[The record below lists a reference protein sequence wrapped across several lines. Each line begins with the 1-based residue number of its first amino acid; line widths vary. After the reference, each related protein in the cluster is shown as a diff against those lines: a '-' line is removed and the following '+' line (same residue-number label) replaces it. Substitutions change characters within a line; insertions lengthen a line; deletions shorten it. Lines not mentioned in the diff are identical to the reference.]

1 MPPGFL
7 SVVEPTQKPTSRS
20 LLHFQKWG
28 NNSLHFG
35 ADLDRGGKWAALADV
50 RTLWTLLHVVLHIWC
65 PLANMSKTWKFAVL
79 TEKRQKSCLSL
90 VQLFNYSAVI
100 PSGIFSLLSQHLKLK
115 HICAGSWGK
124 QKQTHISMLC
134 MEVDRGTRWWWG
146 EWGWVEVGVWQFVL
160 CVCVLLKARFICNLY
175 SIKCA
180 FLH

>member
-1 MPPGFL
+1 MLDYKLGQKPPDARGFL
-7 SVVEPTQKPTSRS
+7 SVVEPAQKPTSRS

-50 RTLWTLLHVVLHIWC
+50 RTLWTLLYVVLHIWC

-115 HICAGSWGK
+115 HVCAGSWGK

-134 MEVDRGTRWWWG
+134 IEPKWKWTEAHDDGEVSEDEWRWG
-146 EWGWVEVGVWQFVL
+146 FDSL
-160 CVCVLLKARFICNLY
+160 CYVSVYC
-175 SIKCA
+175 
-180 FLH
+180 